1 MSDSVPI
8 QDLTCSHCG
17 SPLKTT
23 DKPGTTITC
32 NCCGSAFLIPE
43 SPAQSYVVNAGI
55 QITNATILGDVVGGN
70 KIVANGNIV
79 QVGEGATVVIVKK
92 DDTDQSETTQ

>member
-1 MSDSVPI
+1 MSNSLPL
-8 QDLTCSHCG
+8 QDLTCTHCG

-32 NCCGSAFLIPE
+32 NCCGSTFLIPE
-43 SPAQSYVVNAGI
+43 SPPQSSVANNGI

-79 QVGEGATVVIVKK
+79 QVGEGATVVIIKK
-92 DDTDQSETTQ
+92 DDTDPSETTQ